1 MREVGLLIG
10 QRYMQVLPGV
20 MDSAEEEL
28 RVALFQMQVEGSRA
42 KGWSGELA
50 LKLEAKA
57 REGKRVRVLLSS
69 AGGGRA
75 IPAINR
81 HAARWLGERGVEV
94 RNLGPR
100 RVCHAKVVIVDGRVA
115 VVGSHNWSWSSL
127 SKNFEVSV
135 LVDGGPLVARL
146 VEHFDGL
153 WSVGKRF

>member
-1 MREVGLLIG
+1 MRELELLIG
-10 QRYMQVLPGV
+10 RQYMSRLPSL
-20 MDSAEEEL
+20 MESAQSEL
-28 RVALFQMQVEGSRA
+28 RVALFHMHVQGARA

-69 AGGGRA
+69 AGGGPA

-81 HAARWLGERGVEV
+81 HAARWLAERGVEV

-100 RVCHAKVVIVDGRVA
+100 RVCHAKVVIIDRRVA
-115 VVGSHNWSWSSL
+115 VIGSHNWSWGSL
-127 SKNFEVSV
+127 NKNFEVSV
-135 LVDGGPLVARL
+135 VVDGPLVERL

-153 WSVGKRF
+153 WSVGKAF